1 MMLPTVAIQL
11 EQEPLRQIQVI
22 DRKEYFRAVND
33 LSRNPVALYM
43 CNQVDGF
50 RSQVL
55 RILSEVTQI
64 LSGQRRNPV
73 TFPWWELDYSHL
85 LLVRTA
91 LHRRVGFNTVNT
103 RLCVLRGVLK
113 QCWRLGLMSADNY
126 YRAKSI
132 ENLRGVALPKG
143 RFVEPEEL
151 KGIFEVCAA
160 DKGVT
165 GIRDAALFATF
176 YATGLRSSEIVK
188 MNIGDYNRHSGEI
201 IVRHGK
207 YNRARALFIANEAK
221 MALNTYL
228 DLRGGEDG
236 ALFWPSHRSNRFLPR
251 PLGKTSIHHILRK
264 RVFQGGVRYFSAYDM
279 RRSFVSILIEMGVD
293 LFTVKELAGHSLVQT
308 TARYDRRG
316 EYRKQRACQLIR
328 IPYRPSAS

>member
-55 RILSEVTQI
+55 RILSELTQI

-91 LHRRVGFNTVNT
+91 LHRRVGFHTVNT
-103 RLCVLRGVLK
+103 RLCVIRGVLK

-132 ENLRGVALPKG
+132 ENLR
-143 RFVEPEEL
+143 
-151 KGIFEVCAA
+151 
-160 DKGVT
+160 
-165 GIRDAALFATF
+165 
-176 YATGLRSSEIVK
+176 
-188 MNIGDYNRHSGEI
+188 
-201 IVRHGK
+201 
-207 YNRARALFIANEAK
+207 
-221 MALNTYL
+221 
-228 DLRGGEDG
+228 
-236 ALFWPSHRSNRFLPR
+236 
-251 PLGKTSIHHILRK
+251 
-264 RVFQGGVRYFSAYDM
+264 
-279 RRSFVSILIEMGVD
+279 
-293 LFTVKELAGHSLVQT
+293 
-308 TARYDRRG
+308 
-316 EYRKQRACQLIR
+316 
-328 IPYRPSAS
+328 